1 MELKT
6 LDQYTD
12 RELLKLI
19 VSNQVRTEQ
28 RIYKIYAFL
37 FDKYK
42 DEFSKNNQ
50 HKGETFEDFLVLFDG
65 LDKQIRNIITK
76 QQD

>member
-12 RELLKLI
+12 RELLELI

-42 DEFSKNNQ
+42 DEFSKNNK
-50 HKGETFEDFLVLFDG
+50 HKGEFKEK
-65 LDKQIRNIITK
+65 DKQIRNIIAK
-76 QQD
+76 QKD